1 MIRVLVVDDSAVMR
15 RVLAGELARHADI
28 EVVGTAS
35 DPYEA
40 REAIVRLRPDVL
52 TLDVAMPRMDGLSF
66 LEKLMQHHPIPTVVV
81 SAFSGPD
88 RGRETARRALEL
100 GAAEVVAKPASV
112 RERAALAD
120 ALAQAVR
127 AAVGAAVGSAV
138 GNAARALGTP
148 EPGRGVAPAAGP
160 VLAIG
165 ASTGGT
171 RAIESVLAALPVDAP
186 GTVIVQHMPRHFT
199 ASFAQRLRDACPLDV
214 REARDGD
221 RVTAGLALVA
231 PGDRHLVLHR
241 AGTSYAVR
249 LSDGPL
255 VHHQRPAVDVLF
267 ESVARHAGAHAVG
280 VLLTG
285 MGADGARGLLAMR
298 EAGAH
303 TLAQDEQS
311 CVVFGMPKAAIQ
323 LGAACEVLPLDAIA
337 AAVLRAVSVSR

>member
-15 RVLAGELARHADI
+15 HVLAGELARHADI

-81 SAFSGPD
+81 SAFSGPG

-120 ALAQAVR
+120 ALAHAVR
-127 AAVGAAVGSAV
+127 AAA
-138 GNAARALGTP
+138 GNAVHASGTGEPARA
-148 EPGRGVAPAAGP
+148 VAPAAGP

-171 RAIESVLAALPVDAP
+171 RAIESVLAALPADAP

-241 AGTSYAVR
+241 AGTSYVVR

-267 ESVARHAGAHAVG
+267 ESVARHAGANAVG

-337 AAVLRAVSVSR
+337 AAVLRAASASR